1 MPPLFLCS
9 RKMEHVWLNLEISN
23 LTILLDISA
32 AAKEQAPC
40 IIFIDEFDSVGAKR
54 TSSAIHPYA
63 NQTVN
68 QLLNEMDG

>member
-1 MPPLFLCS
+1 MAHVFCFTNVIKWHESLLIYLSYVFL
-9 RKMEHVWLNLEISN
+9 
-23 LTILLDISA
+23 TA
-32 AAKEQAPC
+32 AAKEQTPC